1 MRETVCHCFVSSF
14 LPLSPPGVWIAAAR
28 CPLNLLPPG
37 STRAPSEKVTLP
49 TDEGVLVSTVSS
61 FKARY
66 EEAPN
71 EFQKSTL
78 RRERAAAPA
87 GILPNLVT
95 DKDRIGFCG

>member
-1 MRETVCHCFVSSF
+1 
-14 LPLSPPGVWIAAAR
+14 
-28 CPLNLLPPG
+28 
-37 STRAPSEKVTLP
+37 VTLP